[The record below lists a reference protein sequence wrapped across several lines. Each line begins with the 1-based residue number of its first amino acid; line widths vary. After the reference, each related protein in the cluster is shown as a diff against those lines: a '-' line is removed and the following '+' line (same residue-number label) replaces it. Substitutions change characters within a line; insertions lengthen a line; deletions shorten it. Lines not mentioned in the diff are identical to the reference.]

1 MDHRQIV
8 IANLAKGT
16 IGEQAT
22 NVLGSLLVSHIQLT
36 AMARSAMPPE
46 QRVPHFIHVD
56 EFQSFTTDAFASIFS
71 EARKFAAYFCL
82 ANQYT
87 KQNSRDCPRS
97 GTRQRRLIHF
107 SFALPPPT
115 PNCSRPTL
123 ACRHQHSWS
132 SCHLR
137 HNCAAAT
144 LNTQR
149 SLRSRAPSRPET
161 AATKRSRKAAA
172 TLGGPSINCARLCD
186 AQRKRAHRLP
196 TKPPMALPPQTHVQ
210 YNALI

>member
-87 KQNSRDCPRS
+87 KQIPEIVRAAVLGNAGSFISLLRC
-97 GTRQRRLIHF
+97 RRRRRI
-107 SFALPPPT
+107 A
-115 PNCSRPTL
+115 R
-123 ACRHQHSWS
+123 
-132 SCHLR
+132 
-137 HNCAAAT
+137 
-144 LNTQR
+144 
-149 SLRSRAPSRPET
+149 
-161 AATKRSRKAAA
+161 
-172 TLGGPSINCARLCD
+172 ARLW
-186 AQRKRAHRLP
+186 RA
-196 TKPPMALPPQTHVQ
+196 AISTHGAAV
-210 YNALI
+210 I